1 MTDKP
6 KLQIIDGGF
15 DEILARKIFKLLMTP
30 WDDNQ
35 DEIKRL
41 TAILERRG
49 DLTVVQGG
57 QDSTPNTGN
66 DKQEEKE

>member
-15 DEILARKIFKLLMTP
+15 DEILARKIFKLLMAP

-35 DEIKRL
+35 DEINRL

-57 QDSTPNTGN
+57 QDSTPDTANNQRG
-66 DKQEEKE
+66 EKE

>member
-35 DEIKRL
+35 DEINRL

-57 QDSTPNTGN
+57 QDSTPDTANNQQG
-66 DKQEEKE
+66 EKE